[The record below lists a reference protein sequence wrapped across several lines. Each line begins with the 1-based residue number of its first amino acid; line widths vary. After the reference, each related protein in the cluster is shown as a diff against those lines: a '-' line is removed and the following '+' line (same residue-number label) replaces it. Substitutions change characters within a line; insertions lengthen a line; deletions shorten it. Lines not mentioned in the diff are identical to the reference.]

1 MAADVELVKRH
12 VEALLSEATAA
23 KVPVDVL
30 GRLLV
35 QQAVELWKR
44 ERTLD
49 DIASELKFTADGL
62 DPDTDFEF
70 MRP

>member
-1 MAADVELVKRH
+1 MGADTELVKRH
-12 VEALLSEATAA
+12 VEALVEEASVA
-23 KVPVDVL
+23 KIPTDVL

-44 ERTLD
+44 ERSLD
-49 DIASELKFTADGL
+49 DIANELKFTADGL
-62 DPDTDFEF
+62 DPDADFEF

>member
-1 MAADVELVKRH
+1 VGADTELVKRH
-12 VEALLSEATAA
+12 VATLVEEACAA
-23 KVPVDVL
+23 KIPTDVL
-30 GRLLV
+30 GRLLL

-44 ERTLD
+44 ERSLD

-62 DPDTDFEF
+62 DPDADFEF

>member
-1 MAADVELVKRH
+1 MGADTDLVKRH
-12 VEALLSEATAA
+12 VAALLEAASAA
-23 KVPVDVL
+23 KIPTDVL

-35 QQAVELWKR
+35 HEAVELSKR
-44 ERTLD
+44 ERSLD

-62 DPDTDFEF
+62 DPDADFEF